1 MHKNDDWFDDMSSRV
16 NYHAE
21 YVPADNNRLHVNCPM
36 WNNSIIHATHTSG
49 NEQSRTFY
57 YLSEKAKGWIEAH
70 SFYDWWSKVT
80 NENLKEMQA
89 FYNAKAR
96 VKSALKS
103 FAGVV
108 VGRKW

>member
-21 YVPADNNRLHVNCPM
+21 YVPADNNRLHVNSPM

-57 YLSEKAKGWIEAH
+57 YLSEKAKGWMEAH
-70 SFYDWWSKVT
+70 SFYDSGDPKWQMKTWKKCK
-80 NENLKEMQA
+80 LFIMQ
-89 FYNAKAR
+89 KQE
-96 VKSALKS
+96 
-103 FAGVV
+103 
-108 VGRKW
+108 